1 MGPVSWP
8 FCTADSRRTAGRI
21 AVLNLILALFLAVA
35 SLAFLSVDFNGTKP
49 ERLKKFV
56 RNRAEFGRDWNKA
69 KEWLNLRFTIYDLRG
84 YRRKKFGPLINR
96 SFSHGVNEN

>member
-8 FCTADSRRTAGRI
+8 FGTADSRRTAVRI

-35 SLAFLSVDFNGTKP
+35 SLAFLSADFNGTKP

-56 RNRAEFGRDWNKA
+56 RNRAEFGWDWNKA
-69 KEWLNLRFTIYDLRG
+69 KEWLNSRFTIYAATEETSLVLSLTAALAAKP
-84 YRRKKFGPLINR
+84 RR
-96 SFSHGVNEN
+96 